1 MGKKML
7 RGECVCVYSNDSPS
21 RTYTTSHD
29 SLDDDEPANDGFCL
43 NPKPCLV
50 GALSAHTCRVLRKLA
65 EICTR

>member
-29 SLDDDEPANDGFCL
+29 SLDDDEPANDVRSRRHA
-43 NPKPCLV
+43 V
-50 GALSAHTCRVLRKLA
+50 GAPRHGFLDATVDPSRG
-65 EICTR
+65 